1 MIDTDKYEGHTE
13 GVWTDYNVHSVGVKG
28 DANHSNHRIAIM
40 DLKPEADVKQAE
52 HIANRKLIADAPL
65 LLAEVKRLRE
75 EIERIAGITNGYVG
89 PTKAWAE
96 HITKD
101 LLAVIE

>member
-1 MIDTDKYEGHTE
+1 MIDTDKYEGQ
-13 GVWTDYNVHSVGVKG
+13 
-28 DANHSNHRIAIM
+28 AHRLLA
-40 DLKPEADVKQAE
+40 L
-52 HIANRKLIADAPL
+52 DAPL

-75 EIERIAGITNGYVG
+75 EIKRIAGITNGYVG

>member
-1 MIDTDKYEGHTE
+1 MSPTTDWQQEYLKLNAAATIMGQHI
-13 GVWTDYNVHSVGVKG
+13 GKL
-28 DANHSNHRIAIM
+28 DAEI
-40 DLKPEADVKQAE
+40 
-52 HIANRKLIADAPL
+52 
-65 LLAEVKRLRE
+65 KRLRE
-75 EIERIAGITNGYVG
+75 EIERIARITNGYVG

>member
-13 GVWTDYNVHSVGVKG
+13 GWWVVKKGERMRVWHQKNEMTSTLICSMQATHCEPQ
-28 DANHSNHRIAIM
+28 DADA
-40 DLKPEADVKQAE
+40 Q
-52 HIANRKLIADAPL
+52 LIADAPL

>member
-1 MIDTDKYEGHTE
+1 MIDTDKYERRLRE
-13 GVWTDYNVHSVGVKG
+13 
-28 DANHSNHRIAIM
+28 AQPFNHLAW
-40 DLKPEADVKQAE
+40 E
-52 HIANRKLIADAPL
+52 LIQ
-65 LLAEVKRLRE
+65 EVKRLRE

>member
-1 MIDTDKYEGHTE
+1 MIDIEKYTGHTE
-13 GVWTDYNVHSVGVKG
+13 GGWTDYNAHSVGVKG

-65 LLAEVKRLRE
+65 LLAEVEKLQAWKKLVSDIVQQHDGSHLRKMLKE
-75 EIERIAGITNGYVG
+75 L
-89 PTKAWAE
+89 TK
-96 HITKD
+96 
-101 LLAVIE
+101 

>member
-1 MIDTDKYEGHTE
+1 MSTADWKQE
-13 GVWTDYNVHSVGVKG
+13 WLNLNAAAS
-28 DANHSNHRIAIM
+28 IM
-40 DLKPEADVKQAE
+40 GQYIGELD
-52 HIANRKLIADAPL
+52 
-65 LLAEVKRLRE
+65 AEVNRLRE
-75 EIERIAGITNGYVG
+75 EIKRIAGITNGYVG